1 MTEYA
6 KVINRYFKNR
16 FEGDSKMQSG
26 TNKRLLTVEEFA
38 MAIGKR
44 PQTVRQKIWRREIP
58 FLRIG
63 RSVRFTQEMVDKI
76 LEGSLVPAIQR

>member
-1 MTEYA
+1 
-6 KVINRYFKNR
+6 
-16 FEGDSKMQSG
+16 MQSG